1 MTMTLFYG
9 NYTYCATYAIFD
21 SGIDV
26 KEISKNKFEMLSSVP
41 FGVVHGKEY
50 AHRLISPVY
59 EPLHGI
65 KRACEI
71 LNKKYIEKGFDD
83 KNDARDFLLKRL
95 NCGSVVIGP
104 VEMSKLNYIP
114 LSRIYE
120 RVPHYISLYKDE
132 SNIIRVNDSEGIM
145 GQALPIEEFMVMWDS
160 VNLMESDY
168 IYTVGY
174 IESEGKLPFEKEQ
187 VIKSTRNCF
196 ENLEFAR
203 KIKQGPMAFE
213 KLWETISNT
222 SNKQYKNHL
231 FFDLEIFIQR
241 KYLML
246 SFIQWIEK
254 YIVCNTDRIKYIVKE
269 QIYLAAQI
277 NNRVRNGNMNNN
289 YQLFYRL
296 GILEDDLTN
305 IFGEVCENACRNN

>member
-1 MTMTLFYG
+1 MTLFYG
-9 NYTYCATYAIFD
+9 NYTYCATYAVFD
-21 SGIDV
+21 SGIDT
-26 KEISKNKFEMLSSVP
+26 KGISKNKFEMLSSVP
-41 FGVVHGKEY
+41 FGIVHGKEY

-59 EPLHGI
+59 EPLDGI
-65 KRACEI
+65 KRACGI
-71 LNKKYIEKGFDD
+71 LNKRYIEKGFDD

-95 NCGSVVIGP
+95 NCGPVVIGP

-120 RVPHYISLYKDE
+120 KVPHYISLYKDE
-132 SNIIRVNDSEGIM
+132 NNVIRVNDSEGIM
-145 GQALPIEEFMVMWDS
+145 GQALPIEEFMMMWNS

-174 IESEGKLPFEKEQ
+174 IESEEKLPDEKDQ
-187 VIKSTRNCF
+187 VIKSTLNCC

-213 KLWETISNT
+213 KLWETIGNIAD
-222 SNKQYKNHL
+222 KQYKNHL

-254 YIVCNTDRIKYIVKE
+254 YIVCDSDRIEDIVKE

-277 NNRVRNGNMNNN
+277 NNSVRNGSMNKD
-289 YQLFYRL
+289 YHLFHRL

-305 IFGEVCENACRNN
+305 IFGEVCENECRDN

>member
-1 MTMTLFYG
+1 
-9 NYTYCATYAIFD
+9 
-21 SGIDV
+21 
-26 KEISKNKFEMLSSVP
+26 
-41 FGVVHGKEY
+41 
-50 AHRLISPVY
+50 
-59 EPLHGI
+59 
-65 KRACEI
+65 
-71 LNKKYIEKGFDD
+71 
-83 KNDARDFLLKRL
+83 
-95 NCGSVVIGP
+95 
-104 VEMSKLNYIP
+104 
-114 LSRIYE
+114 
-120 RVPHYISLYKDE
+120 
-132 SNIIRVNDSEGIM
+132 
-145 GQALPIEEFMVMWDS
+145 
-160 VNLMESDY
+160 
-168 IYTVGY
+168 
-174 IESEGKLPFEKEQ
+174 
-187 VIKSTRNCF
+187 
-196 ENLEFAR
+196 
-203 KIKQGPMAFE
+203 MAFE

>member
-1 MTMTLFYG
+1 M
-9 NYTYCATYAIFD
+9 
-21 SGIDV
+21 
-26 KEISKNKFEMLSSVP
+26 
-41 FGVVHGKEY
+41 HGKEY